1 MTFLEAATRV
11 LRGNNN
17 QPMSS
22 REIWDE
28 IEKQSLV
35 QTKGKTPWASLS
47 TVMLYSTINETKISS
62 KNDILLFKIVE
73 KNPYKFILVDEN
85 GIGDD
90 YIYKNNIQQIEKDE
104 NSTQIEIVEKILLYQ
119 ITSEFLDWKTL
130 SVYNNEDNIEYQFS
144 DCQNYTYIMYDKAH
158 ETIKIGTT
166 SNKPDLRLNQLK
178 TANPSIE
185 MIHVFPGTLYSE
197 KELHQKFDDIRK
209 DREWFFN
216 AKSLKNFLSSEMK
229 KHEAAFEAFKKRK
242 ELDEVESK
250 LFDVL

>member
-1 MTFLEAATRV
+1 MTFLEASTKI
-11 LRGNNN
+11 LKDNNN

-22 REIWDE
+22 RDIWEE

-35 QTKGKTPWASLS
+35 QTKGKTPWATLNAS
-47 TVMLYSTINETKISS
+47 MLQSTINETKISS
-62 KNDILLFKIVE
+62 KNNTLLFKIVE
-73 KNPYKFILVDEN
+73 KNPYKFILADESVKN
-85 GIGDD
+85 D
-90 YIYKNNIQQIEKDE
+90 YMDYSWE
-104 NSTQIEIVEKILLYQ
+104 NVLNQLELNERSLEIEKILLYQ

-130 SVYNNEDNIEYQFS
+130 SIYNNEDNIEYLLS
-144 DCQNYTYIMYDKAH
+144 DCPNYTYIMYDKAH
-158 ETIKIGTT
+158 ETIKIGMT

-229 KHEAAFEAFKKRK
+229 KHEATIDSYKKRK

>member
-1 MTFLEAATRV
+1 MTFIEAAKKI
-11 LRGNNN
+11 LKDNNN
-17 QPMSS
+17 QPMTSKG
-22 REIWDE
+22 IWDE

-35 QTKGKTPWASLS
+35 QTKGKTPSATLNAQ
-47 TVMLYSTINETKISS
+47 MLYSTINETKINK
-62 KNDILLFKIVE
+62 KNIKKFFKIVE
-73 KNPYKFILVDEN
+73 KNPYKFILIENDSVDCIVEKKFLEEQEETSL
-85 GIGDD
+85 IS
-90 YIYKNNIQQIEKDE
+90 NIDITE
-104 NSTQIEIVEKILLYQ
+104 EKILLYQ

-130 SVYNNEDNIEYQFS
+130 SVYNNEDNIEYFLS
-144 DCQNYTYIMYDKAH
+144 DCMNYTYIMYDKAH

-166 SNKPDLRLNQLK
+166 SNKPDIRLNQLK

-185 MIHVFPGTLYSE
+185 MIHVFPGNLYPE

-216 AKSLKNFLSSEMK
+216 AKSLKSFLSLEMK
-229 KHEAAFEAFKKRK
+229 KHEATIDAYKKRK